1 MLAGVAAACL
11 WLAGAAAAQSAR
23 PLAVIVFAGG
33 MNWPLWVAEDQ
44 GMFARNDLAVKV
56 TATPNSVFQ
65 ITGLAQ
71 GKFDIAITTF
81 DNVVAYQEG
90 QGEVQLPG
98 IPDFFA
104 FMGGGSGGV
113 RLMAS
118 PDIKAVADLRGKTLA
133 VDAAAT
139 GYALAL
145 RKFLQQAGLAES
157 DYRFERVGGTLSR
170 LQALTQNRFPATI
183 ITAPLD
189 LDAEA
194 KGYKR
199 LVNAVDA
206 LGPYQQMSGMASRA
220 WARQNDEKL
229 ISFIR
234 CYKLATDWLYD
245 PANRD
250 PALAIYAKYQPGSTP
265 EQALAAYGALLGGK
279 EGIQPEAKLNLA
291 GVRTVL
297 KLRAEFGQPKKE
309 IGEPAKYID
318 ERYYNDAIRRM
329 GLFGG

>member
-1 MLAGVAAACL
+1 
-11 WLAGAAAAQSAR
+11 
-23 PLAVIVFAGG
+23 
-33 MNWPLWVAEDQ
+33 
-44 GMFARNDLAVKV
+44 MFARNDLTVKV

-65 ITGLAQ
+65 ITGLSE

-90 QGEVQLPG
+90 QGEVPLART
-98 IPDFFA
+98 PDFFA
-104 FMGGGSGGV
+104 FMGAGSGGV
-113 RLMAS
+113 RLLAS
-118 PDIKAVADLRGKTLA
+118 PDIKSVADLKGKTLA

-145 RKFLQQAGLAES
+145 RKFLQQAGLAET
-157 DYRFERVGGTLSR
+157 DYSFERVGGTLSR
-170 LQALTQNRFPATI
+170 LEALTQNRFPATI

-189 LDAEA
+189 LIAEA

-206 LGPYQQMSGMASRA
+206 LGPYQQLSGMASRA

-234 CYKLATDWLYD
+234 SYKLATDWLYD
-245 PANRD
+245 PANQAK
-250 PALAIYAKYQPGSTP
+250 ALEIYAKHQPGSMP
-265 EQALAAYGALLGGK
+265 AQAQAAYGELLNGK
-279 EGIQPEAKLNLA
+279 EGIQPEAKLNIN

-297 KLRAEFGQPKKE
+297 KLRSEFGQPKKAL
-309 IGEPAKYID
+309 GEPSEYID
-318 ERYYNDAIRRM
+318 ESYYSDAMRRM
-329 GLFGG
+329 GLFGV